1 MIMYMT
7 NVNPRFEFSDVDV
20 LEFVSRPYTN
30 KKGENVVYTTCLLRI
45 DSKVFRFGLI
55 KDVDLS
61 DFVGKKVSLAFEIT
75 SWGDDLTPNVR
86 VAEVL

>member
-1 MIMYMT
+1 MYMT
-7 NVNPRFEFSDVDV
+7 KVNPRFELSDVDV
-20 LEFVSRPYTN
+20 LEFDSRPYTN

-45 DSKVFRFGLI
+45 EGKVFRFGLL

-61 DFVGKKVSLAFEIT
+61 DFVGKKISLAFEIT
-75 SWGDDLTPNVR
+75 SWGEDLTPNLR